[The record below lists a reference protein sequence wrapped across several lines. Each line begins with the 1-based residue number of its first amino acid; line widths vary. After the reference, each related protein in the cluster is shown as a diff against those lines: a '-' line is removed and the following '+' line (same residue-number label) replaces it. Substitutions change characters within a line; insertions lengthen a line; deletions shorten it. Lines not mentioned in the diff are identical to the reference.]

1 MDLVLVIDI
10 SGSMQGSKLDLVKD
24 TLRFLVQELKEFDRL
39 SLLVFDDRYEVL
51 SHLCPMTEN
60 NKTLY
65 LKIIDSIVTR
75 GSTNIKDPLQKSLDM
90 LLNREF
96 INDTSAILL
105 LSDG

>member
-1 MDLVLVIDI
+1 
-10 SGSMQGSKLDLVKD
+10 
-24 TLRFLVQELKEFDRL
+24 
-39 SLLVFDDRYEVL
+39 
-51 SHLCPMTEN
+51 MTEN